1 MSDADCTPGREPR
14 SVAASSLK
22 SSHLECCTGS
32 MSFAS
37 TQVLNK
43 QRRSAIQRWPLA
55 ITNALIRLRVLLA
68 AESAAF
74 YMIVAPSFDWTP
86 TNEHVSVNDRL
97 FVSCTIQRAKS
108 ASLVAV
114 MSLAFSAAVTL
125 CRPRPNIA
133 YIVLYLISV
142 MPYLCTIFNSVMVL
156 FRATRVIVM
165 KHFKISRVYTIQQ
178 GVKPVVKLVW
188 QTAVQP
194 VWQRLNVC
202 LHDTAG
208 CQTGCATG
216 LTTVIDDVITRKL

>member
-32 MSFAS
+32 MSFTS

-43 QRRSAIQRWPLA
+43 QRTSALQRWPPA
-55 ITNALIRLRVLLA
+55 TTNALIRLRVLLA

-86 TNEHVSVNDRL
+86 TNEHVSANDRL
-97 FVSCTIQRAKS
+97 FVSCAIQPAKS

-114 MSLAFSAAVTL
+114 TSLAIGAAVTV
-125 CRPRPNIA
+125 CRPNIA
-133 YIVLYLISV
+133 YIVLCLISV

-165 KHFKISRVYTIQQ
+165 
-178 GVKPVVKLVW
+178 
-188 QTAVQP
+188 
-194 VWQRLNVC
+194 
-202 LHDTAG
+202 
-208 CQTGCATG
+208 
-216 LTTVIDDVITRKL
+216 